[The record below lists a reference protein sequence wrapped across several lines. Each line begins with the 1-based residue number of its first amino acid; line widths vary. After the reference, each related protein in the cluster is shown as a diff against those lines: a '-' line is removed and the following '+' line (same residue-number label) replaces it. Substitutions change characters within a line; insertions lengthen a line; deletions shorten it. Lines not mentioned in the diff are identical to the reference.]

1 MSREKVV
8 LLRRMTREDTEK
20 IIRWRNSEA
29 VRKQFLFRKPLTA
42 AMHTEWIETKVE
54 KGLVEQFIIVLP
66 YENKEIGS
74 VYFRDIDRKKGRAE
88 FGIFIGEEKE
98 SGKGYG
104 SKAMELALLYA
115 KEQMK
120 IKEVL
125 LRVLKENQN
134 AIRVYEKNGFCVIK
148 DREEIVELDG
158 EKRTVIFMERRF

>member
-29 VRKQFLFRKPLTA
+29 VRKQFLFRKPLTV

-74 VYFRDIDRKKGRAE
+74 VYFRDIDREKGRAE